1 MTVSIVRTV
10 LHCVLYLDHNK
21 HIQGHINV
29 YNCTSAWFCKLST
42 KLIPSSEIC
51 FHTTTQNVFK
61 FFLNPY
67 ISFMCQMQ
75 IALTVIF
82 EKELRCTYANM
93 DQNQKRGW
101 GSRVVNKYPK
111 DPPKKPKCWVYWREG
126 PYEGQNKHNKRGV
139 YSEFLI

>member
-82 EKELRCTYANM
+82 EKELRFTYFGCHNSTAPGN
-93 DQNQKRGW
+93 NNYISSK
-101 GSRVVNKYPK
+101 V
-111 DPPKKPKCWVYWREG
+111 KKFTKT
-126 PYEGQNKHNKRGV
+126 NFHFIT
-139 YSEFLI
+139 YSQ